1 MEQTSDSGIL
11 IAAIIITVLL
21 LPISTTFVRRFSVD
35 QRSLTNLFHI
45 LSSFSLGTGLKW
57 RAAGRTVQHPQQV
70 PDRRVFHTSWCW
82 EPASVYPHIV
92 PLRSHNHTH
101 PSTLFG
107 NFIFTPCK
115 KSAPHSQAVS
125 LIL

>member
-82 EPASVYPHIV
+82 EPASVYSHIV
-92 PLRSHNHTH
+92 LFVPTTILTH
-101 PSTLFG
+101 PSYSGISFSLHVKSRRPTLR
-107 NFIFTPCK
+107 PC
-115 KSAPHSQAVS
+115 
-125 LIL
+125 L

>member
-57 RAAGRTVQHPQQV
+57 RAAGRTIQHPQQV
-70 PDRRVFHTSWCW
+70 LDRRVFHTSRCW
-82 EPASVYPHIV
+82 EPASVLFLH
-92 PLRSHNHTH
+92 R
-101 PSTLFG
+101 PSSFPQPYSPIHLIREFH
-107 NFIFTPCK
+107 F
-115 KSAPHSQAVS
+115 HSM
-125 LIL
+125 